1 MRASTGRRRA
11 ERDPGDAVFG
21 STGWLFADLMLALAL
36 AFIVAV
42 TAAPPLP
49 PGAQAEPEPTTTT
62 TTTLSTTTTTTP
74 AQPAGPALELDPVKL
89 ELPID
94 AAALLGGDAGA
105 VQGLR
110 DRVRADPRLAGRRAG
125 LVMTF
130 GGTGGSSQG
139 ASVTRGLS
147 IADKVNGVLGELGA
161 QGFVFDSTV
170 YRSFISLGSPD
181 ALSVDV
187 YLFKV

>member
-1 MRASTGRRRA
+1 MRNSTGRRRA
-11 ERDPGDAVFG
+11 ERDPGNAVFG
-21 STGWLFADLMLALAL
+21 SIGWLFADLMLALAL

-42 TAAPPLP
+42 TAAPPQP
-49 PGAQAEPEPTTTT
+49 PGAQAEPTTTTTTPPTTTT
-62 TTTLSTTTTTTP
+62 TTPSRPT
-74 AQPAGPALELDPVKL
+74 GPALELEPVKL
-89 ELPID
+89 EMPID
-94 AAALLGGDAGA
+94 AAALLGGDAGTA
-105 VQGLR
+105 QALR

-139 ASVTRGLS
+139 ANVTRGLA
-147 IADKVNGVLGELGA
+147 IADRVNGVLGELGA

-181 ALSVDV
+181 ALSMDV

>member
-1 MRASTGRRRA
+1 MRTSTGRRRA
-11 ERDPGDAVFG
+11 ERDPGNAVFG
-21 STGWLFADLMLALAL
+21 SIGWLFADLMLALAL

-49 PGAQAEPEPTTTT
+49 PDAQAKPVPTTTT
-62 TTTLSTTTTTTP
+62 PPSTTTTTPT
-74 AQPAGPALELDPVKL
+74 QPTGPALELGPVKL

-94 AAALLGGDAGA
+94 AAALLDGDAGTA
-105 VQGLR
+105 QVLR

-139 ASVTRGLS
+139 ANVTRGLE
-147 IADKVNGVLGELGA
+147 IAAKVNGVLGELGA

-181 ALSVDV
+181 ALSMDV

>member
-1 MRASTGRRRA
+1 VRTSTGRRRA
-11 ERDPGDAVFG
+11 ERDPGNAVFG
-21 STGWLFADLMLALAL
+21 SIGWLFADLMLALAL

-49 PGAQAEPEPTTTT
+49 PGAQAEPTTTTTTPPTTTT
-62 TTTLSTTTTTTP
+62 TTTPSRPT
-74 AQPAGPALELDPVKL
+74 GPALELDPVKL

-94 AAALLGGDAGA
+94 AAALLGGDAGTA
-105 VQGLR
+105 QGLR

-139 ASVTRGLS
+139 ANVTRGLA
-147 IADKVNGVLGELGA
+147 IADRVNGVLGELGA

-181 ALSVDV
+181 ALSMDV